1 MLVETLKAECAKK
14 NIKTAA
20 GLHDCMKREIDAK
33 YAYSTINE
41 MWNNGKGKLSTFS
54 DALKSI
60 GISSVKFK

>member
-60 GISSVKFK
+60 GVSSVTFK

>member
-20 GLHDCMKREIDAK
+20 GLHDCMKREIDAR

-60 GISSVKFK
+60 GITKVKFK